1 MARPS
6 KTNTPARAAKTS
18 TSTALAIPANLRD
31 ELAAD
36 AADSVASVRS
46 LGESA
51 NIGTKGGRFSFRG
64 NDLGTELECVV
75 LGFAHLNEYY
85 ADEYDPNVK
94 GKTPDCYAV
103 SRSGDA
109 MKPHEA
115 VANPESGDCAS
126 CPLAAIGSDRR
137 GRGRACKQKMRLIL
151 IHGDDV
157 SSAQA
162 AGEAS
167 VARLAVPSMSK
178 NKFGAYVK
186 VLAENPNWK
195 LPLYAVRTKITLVPD
210 PKFQF
215 VMEFSPIDIAGDAET
230 IRVLKSRTNEAN
242 DAATAP
248 FPVITQD
255 EKPKATGRK
264 PAPTKSVPARRS
276 RLS

>member
-6 KTNTPARAAKTS
+6 KTNTPAKAKTS
-18 TSTALAIPANLRD
+18 TSTAIAIPSNLRD

-46 LGESA
+46 LGESG

-64 NDLGTELECVV
+64 NDLGTTLECVV

-94 GKTPDCYAV
+94 GKSPNCYAL
-103 SRSGDA
+103 SKTGDA

-115 VANPESGDCAS
+115 VAEQESDDCTS
-126 CPLAAIGSDRR
+126 CPMAAIGSDRR

-157 SSAQA
+157 SNAQA

-195 LPLYAVRTKITLVPD
+195 LPLYAVRTRITLVPD

-215 VMEFSPIDIAGDAET
+215 VMEFSPVDIAGDAET

-248 FPVITQD
+248 FPVMSQ
-255 EKPKATGRK
+255 EAAAKPAGRK
-264 PAPTKSVPARRS
+264 PPPAKSVPQRRS